1 MAKKKKKGLYANIH
15 AKRKRI
21 KAGSGEKMRKKGDSM
36 YKFGRKSKERLKGV
50 DHRLISV
57 LDELIKIMDVTI
69 IEGLRSKER
78 QEKLLK
84 QGATKV
90 KYSKH
95 MEGKAVDLSPYPIDW
110 ENRDGFH
117 YMGGMVRGIAHQ
129 LGLKVRW
136 GGDWDSDGDVKDNG
150 FDDLVHIEIRD

>member
-1 MAKKKKKGLYANIH
+1 MPRFGKTSKK
-15 AKRKRI
+15 
-21 KAGSGEKMRKKGDSM
+21 
-36 YKFGRKSKERLKGV
+36 RLKGIDPKLV
-50 DHRLISV
+50 NV
-57 LDELIKIMDVTI
+57 LNELIKIMDVTI

-78 QEKLLK
+78 QAELLEK
-84 QGATKV
+84 GATKV

-117 YMGGMVRGIAHQ
+117 YVGGMIRGIAKQ
-129 LGLKVRW
+129 LNVKVRW

-150 FDDLVHIEIRD
+150 FDDLVHVEILD

>member
-1 MAKKKKKGLYANIH
+1 MPRFGKTSKK
-15 AKRKRI
+15 
-21 KAGSGEKMRKKGDSM
+21 
-36 YKFGRKSKERLKGV
+36 RLKGIDPNLV
-50 DHRLISV
+50 NV
-57 LDELIKIMDVTI
+57 LNELIKIMDVTI

-78 QEKLLK
+78 QAELLEK
-84 QGATKV
+84 GATKV

-117 YMGGMVRGIAHQ
+117 YMGGMIRGIAKQ
-129 LGLKVRW
+129 LNVKVRW

-150 FDDLVHIEIRD
+150 FDDLVHVEILD